1 MRRHIIIKEIFDKVV
16 AFIALIILSPL
27 FLVVAVLIKID
38 SKGPVFFMQ
47 ERVGKNGKIFKI
59 IKFRSM
65 TDKAR
70 IPTGEV
76 FLDNPEITRFGRF
89 MRRFQIDEIPQLINV
104 LKGDM
109 SLVGPRPTLQYQVK
123 KYNDFQKKRLLMK
136 PGMTGWAAVNGN
148 KHMTWEERINYDV
161 YYVEN
166 WSLLLDC
173 KIIYRTILVVIFG
186 EKIFAKRRKT

>member
-1 MRRHIIIKEIFDKVV
+1 MVAKEIFDKVV
-16 AFIALIILSPL
+16 ALIALIILSPL
-27 FLVVAVLIKID
+27 FLVVAILIKID
-38 SKGPVFFMQ
+38 SKGPVFFLQ

-65 TDKAR
+65 TDKVR
-70 IPTGEV
+70 VPHSEV
-76 FLDNPEITRFGRF
+76 FLDDPEVTKFGRF

-109 SLVGPRPTLQYQVK
+109 SLVGPRPALPDQAK
-123 KYNDFQKKRLLMK
+123 KYNDFQRRRLLMK

-148 KHMTWEERINYDV
+148 KYMTWEERIKHDV
-161 YYVEN
+161 YYVEH
-166 WSLLLDC
+166 WSPLLDF

-186 EKIFAKRRKT
+186 EKIFAKGEK